1 MSLQTF
7 YLPFDVPLLP
17 VKMLSAGTLK
27 CMYENGNLRY
37 IYSGEKEVV
46 RMIYS
51 AVRDENWETASYVI
65 SDEVI
70 EESEGSFTIKYN
82 SFYQLNQIH
91 YKAAFTIEGKDNT
104 LSFSMKGEA
113 LNSFQANRVGICVL
127 HPIEECAGK
136 KVLIKQKAVNRE
148 LADSSSVWLEEAGLR
163 EAESSYTGTFPV
175 LVSPHQ
181 PFKQVQQMQW
191 LFEDGV
197 EATLIFEGDIFE
209 TEDQRNWTDAS
220 YKTYSRPL
228 ELPSPIWVS
237 EGETMEQ
244 KITLK
249 VTGDKEISELSVPQS
264 LSTDEIKV
272 LFPKIGYCRRKSF
285 KPLTET
291 EINLLQKVPFDH
303 YRLELHL
310 DETDWQ
316 EELSIALSEA
326 KKLSAKLEL
335 VVFFQRIIEKE
346 LKELIEKLQNEQ
358 QYITSILV
366 LHKKQKVTPH
376 ELLKQIYPVLKAAL
390 PDVKCGYG
398 TDGHFADL
406 NRNRPQISDYDFVSF
421 SISPQVHA
429 VDTRSLIENLNAQ
442 ADTIKTALTF
452 TGNKAIHI
460 SPVTLKNRTSSDSA
474 KDIDPRQH
482 TWLTAHWTLQTIKN
496 LSGAGNITFFETTGP
511 KGIIKKNEALSA
523 ETEQLAEALL
533 TPVYKV
539 LAAIKAFQPEWIIKE
554 SGNNKSTN
562 TFLLEN
568 KTGERLL
575 FITEDQEVV
584 KAGMHIS

>member
-7 YLPFDVPLLP
+7 HLPFDVPLLP
-17 VKMLSAGTLK
+17 VKILSAGTLK
-27 CMYENGNLRY
+27 CTYENGNLRY
-37 IYSGEKEVV
+37 IYLGEKEVV

-51 AVRDENWETASYVI
+51 AIRDENWETASYVI

-70 EESEGSFTIKYN
+70 EESEGSFIIKYN

-91 YKAAFTIEGKDNT
+91 YKAAFTIEGKDNII
-104 LSFSMKGEA
+104 SFSMKGEA
-113 LNSFQANRVGICVL
+113 LNSFQANRIGICVL

-136 KVLIKQKAVNRE
+136 KVVIKQKVVNAE
-148 LADSSSVWLEEAGLR
+148 LRDTSPVELEEAGFR

-197 EATLIFEGDIFE
+197 EAQLIFEGDVFE

-228 ELPSPIWVS
+228 ELPSPVWVS

-244 KITLK
+244 RITLK
-249 VTGDKEISELSVPQS
+249 VTEDREISKPFVPQS
-264 LSTDEIKV
+264 SSTDEIKV
-272 LFPKIGYCRRKSF
+272 PFPKIGYCRPKSF
-285 KPLTET
+285 KHLTES

-316 EELSIALSEA
+316 KELSIAVSEA

-335 VVFFQRIIEKE
+335 VVFFQGRIEDE
-346 LKELIEKLQNEQ
+346 LKELIEKLQNERQ
-358 QYITSILV
+358 SIASILV
-366 LHKKQKVTPH
+366 LHGKQSVTPH
-376 ELLKQIYPVLKAAL
+376 ELLKQVYPVLKAAL
-390 PDVKCGYG
+390 PDVKMGYG
-398 TDGHFADL
+398 TNGHFADL
-406 NRNRPQISDYDFVSF
+406 NRNRPRISDYDFVSF

-442 ADTIKTALTF
+442 ADTIKTAQTF
-452 TGNKAIHI
+452 TGDKAIHV
-460 SPVTLKNRTSSDSA
+460 SPVTLKNRSNSNPA
-474 KDIDPRQH
+474 KDVDPRQH
-482 TWLTAHWTLQTIKN
+482 TWFTAYWTLQTIKN
-496 LSGAGNITFFETTGP
+496 LSGAGNITFYETTGP
-511 KGIIKKNEALSA
+511 KGIIKENEASSA
-523 ETEQLAEALL
+523 ETEQSAEALL

-539 LAAIKAFQPEWIIKE
+539 LAAIRAFQPESIIKE
-554 SGNNKSTN
+554 NSNNKSLN
-562 TFLLEN
+562 SLLLEN
-568 KTGERLL
+568 KAAGR
-575 FITEDQEVV
+575 FMYITEDQEVI
-584 KAGMHIS
+584 KAGSLIS